1 MRVVVDV
8 HSTARGGEV
17 SSMTT
22 TLKAQTPTTPVTTL
36 EHVDIHRAL
45 EIPPVA
51 AAEKPPRRWMNK
63 TVAIGLTA
71 AVLGVG
77 VGYGAAAWA
86 YSGQIDQLE
95 NQAQITTSVPFG
107 GFSGEYGAAREHLAQ
122 ARIANAAMP
131 AFGTSYSAPREHLA
145 QAEIAAAGVPTAY
158 NPLDHP
164 VADILLETQ
173 R

>member
-1 MRVVVDV
+1 MRVVVDARF
-8 HSTARGGEV
+8 TTRGGEV

-22 TLKAQTPTTPVTTL
+22 NLTTQTPTTPVL

-51 AAEKPPRRWMNK
+51 AAMKPPRRWMNN

-71 AVLGVG
+71 GALGLAVGFG
-77 VGYGAAAWA
+77 TAAVA
-86 YSGQIDQLE
+86 YNNQINELE
-95 NQAQITTSVPFG
+95 NQSQIMTSVPFG
-107 GFSGEYGAAREHLAQ
+107 GFNGEYGAAREHLAQ

-131 AFGTSYSAPREHLA
+131 AFDTSYSAPREHLT
-145 QAEIAAAGVPTAY
+145 QAEIAAVGVPTAY